1 MSNSS
6 KSVNS
11 VTRMCNVPSRAL
23 GVDLRDRCGTV
34 HDGLTRAPRLDE
46 AELRSRPSVMPAM
59 TRLDRQNTA
68 PWSSILAFS
77 MEGFALYGAS
87 YCASPHA
94 LATSPVEPSPTRA
107 SAPEPEEISWRARRR
122 AMAIVSFSIRS
133 EVTEVEDDAD
143 RAGPGSETASGD
155 ASSDTG
161 RSNRRHWLTK
171 PWHAIASRWAQRR
184 REREIKKAI
193 AGSVELDCGVLRGI
207 GIPNRSRIEQDV
219 RYRRD
224 C

>member
-1 MSNSS
+1 
-6 KSVNS
+6 
-11 VTRMCNVPSRAL
+11 
-23 GVDLRDRCGTV
+23 
-34 HDGLTRAPRLDE
+34 
-46 AELRSRPSVMPAM
+46 
-59 TRLDRQNTA
+59 
-68 PWSSILAFS
+68 
-77 MEGFALYGAS
+77 
-87 YCASPHA
+87 
-94 LATSPVEPSPTRA
+94 
-107 SAPEPEEISWRARRR
+107 
-122 AMAIVSFSIRS
+122 MAIVSFSIRS

-143 RAGPGSETASGD
+143 RAGPGSETASED
-155 ASSDTG
+155 ASSDTD

-193 AGSVELDCGVLRGI
+193 AGLVELDCGVLRGI

>member
-11 VTRMCNVPSRAL
+11 VIRMYNVPSRAL
-23 GVDLRDRCGTV
+23 RVDLPDICGTV

-46 AELRSRPSVMPAM
+46 AELRSRLSVVPAM

-68 PWSSILAFS
+68 PWSSILAFFI
-77 MEGFALYGAS
+77 EGLALYGAS

-94 LATSPVEPSPTRA
+94 LARWSPVEPSPTRA

-122 AMAIVSFSIRS
+122 AMAIVSFSIRY

-143 RAGPGSETASGD
+143 RAGPGSETVSGD
-155 ASSDTG
+155 ASSDTD

-193 AGSVELDCGVLRGI
+193 AGLLELDRGVLRVSASPTDLGS
-207 GIPNRSRIEQDV
+207 SRT
-219 RYRRD
+219 
-224 C
+224 

>member
-1 MSNSS
+1 MY
-6 KSVNS
+6 
-11 VTRMCNVPSRAL
+11 NVPSRAL
-23 GVDLRDRCGTV
+23 RVDLRDRCGTA
-34 HDGLTRAPRLDE
+34 HDGLTLAPRLDE
-46 AELRSRPSVMPAM
+46 AELTSRPSVMPAM
-59 TRLDRQNTA
+59 TRRDRQNTA
-68 PWSSILAFS
+68 PWSSILAFF

-107 SAPEPEEISWRARRR
+107 SAPEPEEISWCARRR

-143 RAGPGSETASGD
+143 RAGPVSETASGD
-155 ASSDTG
+155 ASSDTD
-161 RSNRRHWLTK
+161 RSNRRHWLTSNRRRWLTK

-193 AGSVELDCGVLRGI
+193 AGLVERDCGVLRGI
-207 GIPNRSRIEQDV
+207 GIPNRSRIEQEV

-224 C
+224 Y